1 VFYNDTKDIGGDLG
15 KVAIDQ
21 LDPAY
26 EDFVKSAKTGDISEP
41 RKLTVQ
47 NKYGYHIIFVRS
59 ITEEHMINLTGDF
72 KRLEQ
77 LALQFKLSQKY
88 EQWVEN
94 LRKTIYWE
102 KKL

>member
-1 VFYNDTKDIGGDLG
+1 
-15 KVAIDQ
+15 VAIDQ
-21 LDPAY
+21 LDPAF

-59 ITEEHMINLTGDF
+59 ITEEHMISLAGDF